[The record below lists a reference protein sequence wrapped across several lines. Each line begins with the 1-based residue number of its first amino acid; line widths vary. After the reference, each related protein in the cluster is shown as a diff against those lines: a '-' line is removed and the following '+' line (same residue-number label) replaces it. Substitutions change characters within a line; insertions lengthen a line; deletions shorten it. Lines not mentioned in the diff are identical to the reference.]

1 MTRSDAPAL
10 PRDDEK
16 RAAVEEMFDRIASRY
31 ERVNRVISFGQDG
44 RWRRRTLAELAVSP
58 GSTIADLACGTGDL
72 CRSLAA
78 AGHRV
83 VGFDFSAGMLAAAHA
98 GSPLVRADVLVL
110 PLPGASLD
118 GVTCG
123 FALRNFTALGPFLD
137 ECARVLR
144 PGGRIALLDAAEP
157 RNPIMRAGHDLWFR
171 RLVPRIGA
179 ALSDASA
186 YRYLPA
192 STAYLPDASTLL
204 ATVAA
209 AGFTDV
215 SRITMTG
222 GAVQLIT
229 GTRQ

>member
-1 MTRSDAPAL
+1 VL
-10 PRDDEK
+10 PSGDEK
-16 RAAVEEMFDRIASRY
+16 RVAVEEMFDRIAPRY
-31 ERVNRVISFGQDG
+31 ERVNRVISFGQDA
-44 RWRRRTLAELAVSP
+44 RWRRRTLVELAVPP
-58 GSTIADLACGTGDL
+58 GSTVADLACGTGDL

-98 GSPLVRADVLVL
+98 GSPLVRADVLGL
-110 PLPGASLD
+110 PVPTAALD

-123 FALRNFTALGPFLD
+123 FALRNFTALEPFLD

-144 PGGRIALLDAAEP
+144 TGGRIALLDAAEP
-157 RNPIMRAGHDLWFR
+157 SNVIMRTGHDLWFR

-192 STAYLPDASTLL
+192 STAYLPDAAALV
-204 ATVAA
+204 AMIAA

-215 SRITMTG
+215 SRVTMTG

-229 GTRQ
+229 GTRR

>member
-1 MTRSDAPAL
+1 MTRSKSPVL
-10 PRDDEK
+10 PSGDEK
-16 RAAVEEMFDRIASRY
+16 RVVVEEMFDRIAPRY
-31 ERVNRVISFGQDG
+31 ERVNRVISFGQDV
-44 RWRRRTLAELAVSP
+44 RWRRRTLGELALRP
-58 GSTIADLACGTGDL
+58 GSTVADLACGTGDL

-83 VGFDFSAGMLAAAHA
+83 VGFDFSAGMLAAARA

-110 PLPGASLD
+110 PVPAATLD
-118 GVTCG
+118 GITCG
-123 FALRNFTALGPFLD
+123 FALRNFTALEPFLD

-144 PGGRIALLDAAEP
+144 PGGRLALLDAAEP
-157 RNPIMRAGHDLWFR
+157 RNVIMRAGHDLWFR

-192 STAYLPDASTLL
+192 STAYLPEAATLV
-204 ATVAA
+204 AMVAA
-209 AGFTDV
+209 AGFAGV
-215 SRITMTG
+215 SRVTMTG

-229 GTRQ
+229 GTRR